1 MWVGADSCQGYFR
14 TAFLA
19 NTATTGGE
27 FLAPENTA
35 YEGTP
40 AHEARKALGVYNG
53 KQPGNPVEGA
63 VRMWEFVA
71 GKGLFEGKERLLR
84 LPLGTDA
91 GTQMKVQAAEL
102 EKTAAYYEE
111 IWTST
116 DFKE

>member
-1 MWVGADSCQGYFR
+1 M
-14 TAFLA
+14 
-19 NTATTGGE
+19 GGE
-27 FLAPENTA
+27 FLAPENPA

-63 VRMWEFVA
+63 ARMWEYVA
-71 GKGLFEGKERLLR
+71 GRGLFEGKERLLR

-91 GTQMKVQAAEL
+91 GTQMKAQAAEL

>member
-1 MWVGADSCQGYFR
+1 
-14 TAFLA
+14 
-19 NTATTGGE
+19 
-27 FLAPENTA
+27 
-35 YEGTP
+35 
-40 AHEARKALGVYNG
+40 
-53 KQPGNPVEGA
+53 
-63 VRMWEFVA
+63 MWEYVA

-84 LPLGTDA
+84 LPLGTDT